1 MTKYGGSANKN
12 LGDAYLLVWK
22 FPNPEQLKLKEPLDK
37 IKFTAENRNIADMSV
52 FAFLKVLAR
61 INKYQHIRKYR
72 KHAGLNQAIENYKV
86 RMGFGLHQGWAIEG
100 AIGSYF
106 KIDAS
111 YLSPNVNMA
120 SRLEMAT
127 MQYGV
132 HILVSGELVPILT
145 RDVRKLMREVDTV
158 TVKGSAKPIKL
169 FTVDVQ
175 VDEITEVTDR
185 FKKLEIKD
193 KKRMLDREKF
203 VLWESLKRRAMST
216 ISVYRNDNDFSD
228 LRRNYNKEFANNW
241 KDAYEAYIAGDWSK
255 AHRLLKDGQE
265 MCPEDGPTK
274 TLLNV
279 IDRMRVAPGYN
290 APADWEGW
298 RALTEK

>member
-1 MTKYGGSANKN
+1 
-12 LGDAYLLVWK
+12 
-22 FPNPEQLKLKEPLDK
+22 
-37 IKFTAENRNIADMSV
+37 
-52 FAFLKVLAR
+52 
-61 INKYQHIRKYR
+61 
-72 KHAGLNQAIENYKV
+72 
-86 RMGFGLHQGWAIEG
+86 MGFGLHQGWAIEG

-132 HILVSGELVPILT
+132 HILISGELYPILSKE
-145 RDVRKLMREVDTV
+145 VRKLTREVDTV
-158 TVKGSAKPIKL
+158 KVKGSDKPMKL
-169 FTVDVQ
+169 FTIDVQ
-175 VDEITEVTDR
+175 VDEIPEVTDR
-185 FKKLEIKD
+185 FKKLVIKD

-216 ISVYRNDNDFSD
+216 FSVFKNDNDFSD
-228 LRRNYNKEFANNW
+228 LRKNFNKDFNNVW
-241 KDAYEAYIAGDWSK
+241 TAAYTAYISGDWSS

-265 MCPEDGPTK
+265 ICPEDGPTK
-274 TLLNV
+274 TILKV
-279 IDRMRVAPGYN
+279 IETMSVRPGYN
-290 APADWEGW
+290 APADWDGW